1 VAFVR
6 VAALRELP
14 EGGALGV
21 EAAGRRIAVARV
33 DGEVYAFAD
42 NCSHR
47 DFPLSHGEVDAQAR
61 TITCEWH
68 GAAFCL
74 RTGEPTCPP
83 AIRPIAVYAAKVEDG
98 AVWVE
103 VDQAP
108 AASSMMRSLGF

>member
-1 VAFVR
+1 MR
-6 VAALRELP
+6 VAALSAVP

-47 DFPLSHGEVDAQAR
+47 DFPLSHGEVDREAC
-61 TITCEWH
+61 TVTCEWH

-74 RTGEPTCPP
+74 RTGEPTCAP
-83 AIRPIAVYAAKVEDG
+83 AFRPIAIYRAWIDAGAIWVEIEEEPTPAAKAG
-98 AVWVE
+98 GL
-103 VDQAP
+103 
-108 AASSMMRSLGF
+108 RSLGI